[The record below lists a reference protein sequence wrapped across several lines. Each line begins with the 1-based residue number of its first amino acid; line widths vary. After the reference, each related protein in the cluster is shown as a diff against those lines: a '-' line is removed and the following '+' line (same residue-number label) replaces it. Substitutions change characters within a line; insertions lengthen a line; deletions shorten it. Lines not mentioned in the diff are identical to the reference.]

1 MVLPSLPT
9 GERVRELRQRQGR
22 TQAAVAGLC
31 GITTDYLSQIERGHK
46 TPSSEVVARLAAEL
60 QVSTGYLLG
69 DAQPAPPST
78 GPSAVT
84 AGSDVVRALLGRR
97 SAAPD
102 ADLRSASL
110 RGRVE
115 DAWRI
120 WQTSPTRFTDGE
132 AVLPALIGDVEAAL
146 RAHRT
151 SPSELRETRRLA
163 ADLYGL
169 VRSYCR
175 RTGRTDLA
183 LMVTDRALRA
193 AEDADDPLRIA
204 AAQWNLGHA
213 LLSEPGQE
221 ADAADVA
228 MQAANTLTRAPAVAA
243 PQAAA
248 LCGALHLV
256 AVVAE
261 ARSRRAWQ
269 ARDRLTAHVLPLARQ
284 AGEGNTKWTVFGP
297 TNALL
302 HAVSVEMT
310 DGDATEAL
318 RLADR
323 VETGRL
329 PSRERQF
336 TFGLEVARC
345 YDLRRDD
352 AAVLVHL
359 LELEALAPQDLERS
373 TLGRGLVVSLVG
385 RARPAYRRQA
395 AALAERLML
404 L

>member
-9 GERVRELRQRQGR
+9 GERVRELRRRQGR

-46 TPSSEVVARLAAEL
+46 TPSSDVVARLAAEL
-60 QVSTGYLLG
+60 QVSAGYLLG
-69 DAQPAPPST
+69 DAQPAPPPT
-78 GPSAVT
+78 GPAAAT
-84 AGSDVVRALLGRR
+84 AGTDVVRALLGRPF
-97 SAAPD
+97 SLPD
-102 ADLRSASL
+102 ADLRASAL
-110 RGRVE
+110 RDRVE

-120 WQTSPTRFTDGE
+120 WQTSPTRFTDAE
-132 AVLPALIGDVEAAL
+132 ALLPALIGDVEAAS
-146 RAHRT
+146 RTHRT
-151 SPSELRETRRLA
+151 LPCELREVRRLA

-204 AAQWNLGHA
+204 AARWNLGHA

-221 ADAADVA
+221 ADAADIA
-228 MQAANTLTRAPAVAA
+228 MQATDTLTRARAVPA

-261 ARSRRAWQ
+261 ARARRGWQ
-269 ARDRLTAHVLPLARQ
+269 ARERLTTHVLPLARR
-284 AGEGNTKWTVFGP
+284 AGEGNTMWTVFGP

-323 VETGRL
+323 VDTGRL

-359 LELEALAPQDLERS
+359 LELEALAPQDLQRS
-373 TLGRGLVVSLVG
+373 TLGRSLVISLM
-385 RARPAYRRQA
+385 RRTRPAYRRQA
-395 AALAERLML
+395 TALAERLHL